1 MTRIKP
7 LNAALAAALVAGSS
21 VVSLSSHAWNAG
33 PPKYLIV
40 WTSDQY
46 MDGRNQSPL
55 DGILGLPAGALPD
68 ADFLAVIDANPISPT
83 YGHVVNTA
91 EMPAVY
97 GQHLLSVTENFV
109 DNALGALGLPNH
121 GVLDDD
127 ILGGVPNF
135 NSATNGLPPVVPAP
149 SSVLNEAHHHSVV
162 PTVQPDGKITAYYGG
177 LISANVFGCD
187 ISDPMSIH
195 PAPHSTLENIP
206 LHASATQNLC
216 GLTVSGAV
224 HGNLTGTDDLEWNP
238 VNGHYYT
245 TMMGAGGNRGNFGG
259 GSGSVPVS
267 LPPVLTTPGGIQEL
281 DPFTGTV
288 VGEYGAVPQHAV
300 PGHGKY
306 VNGADML
313 GPKRYA
319 PRTQVVFGGVDGNGD
334 CTGQPLCL
342 PGVARLPTRSGT
354 TAGRWIW
361 TVASDDFAE
370 RRPAAASAWHRAAP
384 LDHRHQGQQER
395 QKNGATKG
403 GGLMTSDYADPVSL
417 AIAGFRLGP
426 RDLGAGSRHD
436 GAVLGR
442 RSPGRRS
449 LLAVAQVPDRCPR
462 HEDNRSTRSREGLMA
477 MRVTHNHGHKG
488 MFVASMCGGALYYS
502 PDITVMNA
510 KSHAGVRLRRL
521 RRHLGVHDHAG
532 QQVHHDADLGHP
544 AHRVIRSS
552 DQQLKGR
559 AQLRAWPCSTSRR
572 CSARATA
579 WDSDSQPRPRPLEQ
593 HGCRPAARPE
603 GDGRPV
609 RHHLPQPRTTC
620 ITAACSGPT
629 TAEMAIVISWSTRSN
644 FERPPAR
651 TVSTGGAD
659 DHPDSVHG
667 RGGPHFVVHDGFD
680 RYVAT
685 SLYFVDLP
693 RVRHQG
699 RGQPADRARPGS
711 RLAHGQCAHGT
722 PDSSPPGR
730 SPIRATHH
738 AGGLGAAFQL
748 HDDNNLLPFKTGGW
762 ASFSRA
768 DSVGDD
774 TVSMMRWTRWTGNL
788 ELDRQLQH
796 QRPELTCRLPTTW
809 TSAMRASGWQAN
821 GTRAVNA
828 GDAEPHGMSF
838 YTVGSLP
845 LSLTS
850 RRDRPRHQL
859 HAGTGIGV
867 GGEQLTRSVVVGFA
881 RAAPVDLR
889 RGNREPGRERRVFF
903 FVMIPTHASQSR
915 IAMDDRPRGR
925 CRLFGGRGRG
935 SESCRRRT
943 RALLPI
949 RNRSRH
955 TSTRRTKRSTSV
967 RCIPRSFPTN
977 PAPARSARWPSGAGA
992 PSRRAT
998 RERRSR
1004 KADGCESRRRS
1015 WRIFSSG
1022 SRA

>member
-224 HGNLTGTDDLEWNP
+224 HSNLTGTDDLEWNP

-342 PGVARLPTRSGT
+342 PGVAPYNQIGHDSG
-354 TAGRWIW
+354 A
-361 TVASDDFAE
+361 VD
-370 RRPAAASAWHRAAP
+370 
-384 LDHRHQGQQER
+384 LDHGINQGPDAGLLPHPHGIGLR
-395 QKNGATKG
+395 TDLTGTKGDKNGKKTGTTKG
-403 GGLMTSDYADPVSL
+403 GILVTSDYADPVSL
-417 AIAGFRLGP
+417 AITGSGSGP
-426 RDLGAGSRHD
+426 ETSAQDLGTTVRFWDVAHLGD
-436 GAVLGR
+436 G
-442 RSPGRRS
+442 PY
-449 LLAVAQVPDRCPR
+449 AVAQVPDGPR
-462 HEDNRSTRSREGLMA
+462 HEDNQIHEEPEGLMA

-502 PDITVMNA
+502 PDITVMNPKFTQVYDFGA
-510 KSHAGVRLRRL
+510 CTGASVFTITQDDNYIMMPISGIQRPGDPIYNRDYAGEHNSRMAVLDIQALLGEGNGFRLQR
-521 RRHLGVHDHAG
+521 GAG
-532 QQVHHDADLGHP
+532 RG
-544 AHRVIRSS
+544 
-552 DQQLKGR
+552 
-559 AQLRAWPCSTSRR
+559 
-572 CSARATA
+572 
-579 WDSDSQPRPRPLEQ
+579 LEQ
-593 HGCRPAARPE
+593 HGCHHAARPE
-603 GDGRPV
+603 GDSWSIRHRLSQPGR
-609 RHHLPQPRTTC
+609 HA

-629 TAEMAIVISWSTRSN
+629 TANGDCPKLVDQVNLSGAGEDGVVGT
-644 FERPPAR
+644 
-651 TVSTGGAD
+651 AD
-659 DHPDSVHG
+659 DHPDSVTS

-680 RYVAT
+680 RYIAT
-685 SLYFVDLP
+685 SLYFVDLRKFAIKDVDNLLTALGLGHAWHIGDAP
-693 RVRHQG
+693 TGHPNSTRQ
-699 RGQPADRARPGS
+699 AAR
-711 RLAHGQCAHGT
+711 
-722 PDSSPPGR
+722 
-730 SPIRATHH
+730 IRATRL

-748 HDDNNLLPFKTGGW
+748 LDDNNLLPNKTGGW
-762 ASFSRA
+762 ASVLPGTG
-768 DSVGDD
+768 SVGDD
-774 TVSMMRWTRWTGNL
+774 TVCMMRWNRWTGNL
-788 ELDRQLQH
+788 ELDSRFNAND
-796 QRPELTCRLPTTW
+796 PSSPTGCIDMDFGDAGKQW
-809 TSAMRASGWQAN
+809 PAN
-821 GTRAVNA
+821 GTRPMNA
-828 GDAEPHGMSF
+828 GNAEPHGMSF
-838 YTVGSLP
+838 YTVGSYRFFSNGEIGPGTNYTPGLG
-845 LSLTS
+845 LTS
-850 RRDRPRHQL
+850 
-859 HAGTGIGV
+859 
-867 GGEQLTRSVVVGFA
+867 EQK
-881 RAAPVDLR
+881 
-889 RGNREPGRERRVFF
+889 N
-903 FVMIPTHASQSR
+903 
-915 IAMDDRPRGR
+915 
-925 CRLFGGRGRG
+925 
-935 SESCRRRT
+935 
-943 RALLPI
+943 
-949 RNRSRH
+949 
-955 TSTRRTKRSTSV
+955 
-967 RCIPRSFPTN
+967 
-977 PAPARSARWPSGAGA
+977 
-992 PSRRAT
+992 
-998 RERRSR
+998 
-1004 KADGCESRRRS
+1004 
-1015 WRIFSSG
+1015 
-1022 SRA
+1022 